1 MNSGTVIV
9 VGVGPL
15 PVGNPERIYAPGLRL
30 FAFSQTI
37 HRAGFRVLMGEADFN
52 PPQADKLRIAN
63 CELRITSSSQVKD
76 PHWIAD
82 KPIESPTP
90 NGFVAVAWERRPL
103 PLDPHVAAK
112 TIAAWIE
119 QEKPIAIVST
129 TDVMNLASALA
140 VGATPRWIDY
150 NGHPMAE
157 RQEIAFIHGSDA
169 GLADQ
174 WHYVLPAL
182 LAGDHFSVC
191 STPQKYAL
199 IGELGAVG
207 RLNRQTSGCELVTII
222 PPGIVHHEQEP
233 DGRVAFRGS
242 KVPSDAFCLLFT
254 GGYNTWV
261 DEQTLF
267 KGIELAIEKES
278 EDGVKKQIH
287 FISTG
292 GEIKG
297 HNEVTF
303 KRFRTL
309 VNASPFAERFHFFG
323 WVPLDDLPNFYSEA
337 DAAINCDRFT
347 YEGMLGMRNRILS
360 WVLFGIP
367 VITTPLCEFARNLV
381 SRDFAVGF
389 PEGDAN
395 ALCDCI
401 LKMAKNQGY
410 YKEKAVSAK
419 GYILEEYRY
428 EKFLKPLIDWL
439 DRPRISPDRLRLS
452 ATGGKKDNQDNPL
465 IQENLIRLRQTEAG
479 APILWTSPFQAII
492 RFLKTY
498 R

>member
-1 MNSGTVIV
+1 MSSGTVIV
-9 VGVGPL
+9 VGVGPV
-15 PVGNPERIYAPGLRL
+15 PAGNPERIYAPGLRL

-37 HRAGFRVLMGEADFN
+37 HRSGFRVLMGEADFN
-52 PPQADKLRIAN
+52 PPKADELRITNCKLRIAN
-63 CELRITSSSQVKD
+63 SPQVLV
-76 PHWIAD
+76 
-82 KPIESPTP
+82 E
-90 NGFVAVAWERRPL
+90 WERRPL

-112 TIAAWIE
+112 TIAAWIS

-140 VGATPRWIDY
+140 GGDTPRWMDY
-150 NGHPMAE
+150 FGHPMAE
-157 RQEIAFIHGSDA
+157 RQELAFVHGSDA

-174 WHYVLPAL
+174 WHYILPAL

-199 IGELGAVG
+199 IGELGAAG
-207 RLNRQTSGCELVTII
+207 RLNRLTSGSDLVTVV
-222 PPGIVHHEQEP
+222 PPGVVHHEPEP

-242 KVPSDAFCLLFT
+242 KVPQDAFCLLFT

-267 KGIELAIEKES
+267 KGIELAITQEGKA
-278 EDGVKKQIH
+278 GTGRQIH

-303 KRFRTL
+303 ERFRAH

-323 WVPLDDLPNFYSEA
+323 WVPLDTLPNFYSEA

-347 YEGMLGMRNRILS
+347 YEGLLGTRNRILS
-360 WVLFGIP
+360 WANFGIP
-367 VITTPLCEFARNLV
+367 IITTPLCELSCDLI
-381 SRDFAVGF
+381 SRGFAVGF
-389 PEGDAN
+389 PVGDAD

-401 LKMAKNQGY
+401 LKVAKNRGY
-410 YKEKAVSAK
+410 YKEKAVSAR

-452 ATGGKKDNQDNPL
+452 AAGGKKDNQNNPL
-465 IQENLIRLRQTEAG
+465 VQENLNRLRQTEPG
-479 APILWTSPFQAII
+479 APILWTSPLQAII

>member
-1 MNSGTVIV
+1 MSSGTVIV
-9 VGVGPL
+9 VGVGPV
-15 PVGNPERIYAPGLRL
+15 PAGNPERIYAPGLRL

-37 HRAGFRVLMGEADFN
+37 HRSGFRVLMGEADFN
-52 PPQADKLRIAN
+52 PPKTDELRIAN
-63 CELRITSSSQVKD
+63 DELRIANSLQVVV
-76 PHWIAD
+76 
-82 KPIESPTP
+82 E
-90 NGFVAVAWERRPL
+90 WERRPL
-103 PLDPHVAAK
+103 PLNPHEAAK

-119 QEKPIAIVST
+119 HEKPIAIVST

-140 VGATPRWIDY
+140 VGETPRWMDY
-150 NGHPMAE
+150 FGHPMAE
-157 RQEIAFIHGSDA
+157 RQELAFVHGSDA

-199 IGELGAVG
+199 IGELGAAG
-207 RLNRQTSGCELVTII
+207 RLNRLTSGSELITIV
-222 PPGIVHHEQEP
+222 PPGVVHHEPEP
-233 DGRVAFRGS
+233 DGRVAFRDT
-242 KVPSDAFCLLFT
+242 KVPQDAFCLLFT

-261 DEQTLF
+261 DEQTFF
-267 KGIELAIEKES
+267 KGIELAITQES
-278 EDGVKKQIH
+278 KAGTGRQIH

-303 KRFRTL
+303 ERFRAR
-309 VNASPFAERFHFFG
+309 VSASPFAGRFHFFG
-323 WVPLDDLPNFYSEA
+323 WVPLDALPNFYSEA

-347 YEGMLGMRNRILS
+347 YEGLLGTRNRILS
-360 WVLFGIP
+360 WANFGIP
-367 VITTPLCEFARNLV
+367 VITTPLCELSCDLISRGFA
-381 SRDFAVGF
+381 SGF
-389 PEGDAN
+389 PVGDAN

-419 GYILEEYRY
+419 GHILEEYRN

-439 DRPRISPDRLRLS
+439 DRPRISPDRLRPS
-452 ATGGKKDNQDNPL
+452 ATGGKKYNPL
-465 IQENLIRLRQTEAG
+465 IQENIIPLRQAKAG
-479 APILWTSPFQAII
+479 TSILKSII
-492 RFLKTY
+492 RFLKTF